1 MVTREDLARI
11 RTIVERVYADHF
23 GEHPTD
29 LTLTPRVDH
38 YGYDVVDVVFVSEE
52 TPPGLGGRKSV
63 EFRGQVNDQMV
74 EDEIFIDLIFEFHL
88 RAELEAVIAEQGLV

>member
-1 MVTREDLARI
+1 MVTRENLARI

-63 EFRGQVNDQMV
+63 EFRGQVYDEMGR
-74 EDEIFIDLIFEFHL
+74 EDIFIDLIFRFHV
-88 RAELEAVIAEQGLV
+88 REELEAVLAEQAGR

>member
-1 MVTREDLARI
+1 M
-11 RTIVERVYADHF
+11 
-23 GEHPTD
+23 
-29 LTLTPRVDH
+29 
-38 YGYDVVDVVFVSEE
+38 VDVVFVSEE

-88 RAELEAVIAEQGLV
+88 RAELEAVIAEQGLA

>member
-11 RTIVERVYADHF
+11 RTIVERVYADYF
-23 GEHPTD
+23 GEHETD
-29 LTLTPRVDH
+29 LNLKARVDH

-63 EFRGQVNDQMV
+63 EFRGQVY
-74 EDEIFIDLIFEFHL
+74 DEMRREGIFMDLIFRFHV
-88 RAELEAVIAEQGLV
+88 REELEAVLAEQAGR

>member
-1 MVTREDLARI
+1 MVTRENLARI

-74 EDEIFIDLIFEFHL
+74 ENEVFIDLIFEFHL